1 MNCGMRRRSII
12 LAVEKIVR
20 FIQKSYDKLSKI
32 WIAWIRH
39 TVYNIK
45 SEYYPLV
52 CKTQP
57 GMTVRI
63 LSTCMYTPI
72 VIWEYICM
80 MER

>member
-45 SEYYPLV
+45 LE
-52 CKTQP
+52 
-57 GMTVRI
+57 
-63 LSTCMYTPI
+63 
-72 VIWEYICM
+72 
-80 MER
+80 